1 MKAYNLE
8 DLRTSL
14 LKIVEAFLWIYQRQ
28 PDVAVGVP
36 AHCRGVGLDDLLG
49 SLSTQ
54 TILRFYDKSISEYMN
69 KIY

>member
-36 AHCRGVGLDDLLG
+36 AHSRGVGLDDLLG

-54 TILRFYDKSISEYMN
+54 TILQFYDKSISEYMN